1 MAVVTALIY
10 WLLVICWTAIVG
22 FYGRQYFRV
31 RRIHPVLTTLLIVLF
46 IDGARTLIESV
57 YFGVRFSAKAGL
69 APSAFATILDQPYY
83 VAIPKAIN
91 LVAALVII
99 VVIVRRWFYS
109 LEREEQQKQAADQ
122 FRSELISLASHEL
135 RAPLTSIRGYAHTL
149 VREYGHLS
157 DETQK
162 EFLEGIAS
170 QSDRLSHLVSDLLDM
185 SQIDEGRLRI
195 ELHAVAPQQLCED
208 AVRSASHPDLKHVF
222 RLDAAP
228 ELPQVLADPS
238 RIRQVLTNLISNA
251 IKFSPERSEILVG
264 ARRTDHAV
272 EFYVTDHG
280 VGIPREEQGK
290 LFSRFHRAADAHT
303 PDTPGAGLGL
313 YITRAIVDSHG
324 GKMDFRSELGSGS
337 TFFFTLP
344 TLEGRKI
351 AESAA
356 ASAPR
361 EPLAAGSAVAIPER
375 PASPP
380 TPTPRA

>member
-1 MAVVTALIY
+1 VGYSSFGHYMSVMTAVIY
-10 WLLVICWTAIVG
+10 WALAICWGFIVI
-22 FYGRQYFRV
+22 FYGRQYFRLK
-31 RRIHPVLTTLLIVLF
+31 RAHPVLTALLIVLF
-46 IDGARTLIESV
+46 IDGARTLIESL
-57 YFGVRFSAKAGL
+57 YFGARYSAKAGM
-69 APSAFATILDQPYY
+69 APPAWVTVLDEPYY
-83 VAIPKAIN
+83 VAIPKAIT
-91 LVAALVII
+91 LIAALVII
-99 VVIVRRWFYS
+99 AVIVRRWFPS
-109 LEREEQQKQAADQ
+109 LEREERQRQAAEQ

-149 VREYGHLS
+149 VREFGHLS
-157 DETQK
+157 EETQR

-195 ELHAVAPQQLCED
+195 ELHAVTPQQLCQD
-208 AVRSASHPDLKHVF
+208 AVRSVTHPDLKHAL
-222 RLDAAP
+222 RLEVSP
-228 ELPQVLADPS
+228 ELPDVLADPG

-251 IKFSPERSEILVG
+251 IKFSPERSEIAVG

-290 LFSRFHRAADAHT
+290 LFSRFHRAANAHT
-303 PDTPGAGLGL
+303 PETPGAGLGL

-324 GKMDFRSELGSGS
+324 GVMDFRSDLGSGS

-351 AESAA
+351 AEAA
-356 ASAPR
+356 AAPDAR
-361 EPLAAGSAVAIPER
+361 ER
-375 PASPP
+375 PAAEASAAIPD
-380 TPTPRA
+380 

>member
-1 MAVVTALIY
+1 MSVVTALIY
-10 WLLVICWTAIVG
+10 WALAFCWGAIVI
-22 FYGRQYFRV
+22 FYGRQYFRLK
-31 RRIHPVLTTLLIVLF
+31 RIHPVLTALLIVLF
-46 IDGARTLIESV
+46 IDGTRTLIESL
-57 YFGVRFSAKAGL
+57 YFGARYSAKAGM
-69 APSAFATILDQPYY
+69 APPVWVTVLDQPYY
-83 VAIPKAIN
+83 VAIPKAIT

-99 VVIVRRWFYS
+99 VVIVRRWFPS
-109 LEREEQQKQAADQ
+109 LEREERRRQAADQ

-195 ELHAVAPQQLCED
+195 ELHAVTPQQLCED
-208 AVRSASHPDLKHVF
+208 AVRSASHPGLKHVF
-222 RLDAAP
+222 RPEIAP
-228 ELPQVLADPS
+228 ELPQVLADPD

-251 IKFSPERSEILVG
+251 IKFSPEQSEIVVG

-290 LFSRFHRAADAHT
+290 VFSRFHRAANAHT

-313 YITRAIVDSHG
+313 YITKAIVVSHG
-324 GKMDFRSELGSGS
+324 GTMDFRSELGSGS
-337 TFFFTLP
+337 TFVFTLP

-351 AESAA
+351 AEGAA
-356 ASAPR
+356 APASR
-361 EPLAAGSAVAIPER
+361 ELPAIGSAVAIPER
-375 PASPP
+375 PAAPP
-380 TPTPRA
+380 TATPRA